1 MWSRACSRSC
11 QHAQRCPEHTSTS
24 EGRGHQTTALLRCR
38 EVVERTEVLH
48 RELLVESYS
57 GMLEKLRARG
67 DEDDAIDVAQH
78 VSSVGTMVVDEQQG
92 VQLGLHEAQ
101 GDQVVVPHS
110 QHLLQAV
117 EGLIELAHQLKVRRV
132 NEADGLR
139 AVDYLRECAMYEG
152 VIDIE
157 MVHGPTPGDS

>member
-1 MWSRACSRSC
+1 
-11 QHAQRCPEHTSTS
+11 
-24 EGRGHQTTALLRCR
+24 
-38 EVVERTEVLH
+38 
-48 RELLVESYS
+48 
-57 GMLEKLRARG
+57 
-67 DEDDAIDVAQH
+67 
-78 VSSVGTMVVDEQQG
+78 MVVDEQQG